1 LSTAN
6 SDFNDYLKFHLSDL
20 DDAELEM
27 FDGDRGLAQLTGV
40 PQGWDRVQMDFANN
54 EVPSRGSWEANAV
67 NSLFQSS
74 LATSGTAPLNLQYP
88 NGISQS
94 DQNRTGRPGI
104 AFESHLG
111 RIADPNSS
119 SRRYEGNSIPASTS
133 SKSPQ
138 EERDF
143 AHEHCQSGQMDD
155 VKIFTTKILDCS
167 KRMTAGNEEF
177 VQERRNSS
185 GMSRA
190 SSANTGSIGPGFSG
204 TRRFIEMIFSESQA
218 FSTVLRRIQYQQ
230 FKAAASRDS
239 RSSPSSQMSLQMST
253 MPSPEQSDRSFQDAH
268 DPSEFALDFQC
279 SLAIV
284 SCYASMIQG
293 FDKAFQEILTLM
305 KEVEQNGRIAGLSDC
320 IPNVSVGRA
329 DCGSGST
336 IQIMSLT
343 YIGLAIIENIEDLIG
358 ITTTPECPRNGLL
371 CGVQSQGLLDAL
383 FGQKDLAHQE
393 TDGTRVARV
402 KRTIEDIQE
411 ASRTARRR

>member
-40 PQGWDRVQMDFANN
+40 PQGWDREQIDFANN
-54 EVPSRGSWEANAV
+54 EVPSRGPWEPNEV
-67 NSLFQSS
+67 NGLFQSS
-74 LATSGTAPLNLQYP
+74 LATSGTAPSNLQYLHA
-88 NGISQS
+88 ISQP
-94 DQNRTGRPGI
+94 DQNRTARPGI

-119 SRRYEGNSIPASTS
+119 SRRYESNSIPASAS

-167 KRMTAGNEEF
+167 KRITAGNEEY

-190 SSANTGSIGPGFSG
+190 SSANTGSTGPGFSG

-218 FSTVLRRIQYQQ
+218 FSSVLRRIQYQQ

-253 MPSPEQSDRSFQDAH
+253 MPSPEQSDQSSQDAH
-268 DPSEFALDFQC
+268 DPSGFALDFQC

-293 FDKAFQEILTLM
+293 FDKALTLM
-305 KEVEQNGRIAGLSDC
+305 KEAEQNGRIAGLSDC
-320 IPNVSVGRA
+320 IPNVSIGRA

-336 IQIMSLT
+336 IQIMALT

-358 ITTTPECPRNGLL
+358 ITTTPECPRDGLL

-411 ASRTARRR
+411 ASRTARRK